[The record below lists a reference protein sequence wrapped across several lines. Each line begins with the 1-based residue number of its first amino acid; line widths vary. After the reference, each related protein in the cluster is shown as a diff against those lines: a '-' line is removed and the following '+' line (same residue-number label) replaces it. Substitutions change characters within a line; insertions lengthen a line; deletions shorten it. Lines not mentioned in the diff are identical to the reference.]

1 MLASSLTRGRNAGRG
16 CAVSEVDWAPG
27 EPLSPAEDRL
37 IEAAANGSALGY
49 DDADPTVDV
58 SGWGPERNIRAAVLR
73 HLVTHDEWPIYDQSI
88 WLVGMRITGQLNLLY
103 ATLLC
108 RLDLDGCVLDAVEPV
123 IASHATAPRL
133 SLTRCRF
140 AGLSANGLTVTSDL
154 DLSGST
160 ITGPVSLINARIG
173 GTLGC
178 RGTTLGGVDEDGDA
192 FVGDGLHAS
201 GGAFLDLGFSAIGSV
216 RLIRAEIGRALTLDG
231 ARVTGA
237 AGRIALGAK
246 GIKVG
251 GDLFARGMV
260 TDGSVVLTD
269 AEIAGSLD
277 CSGADLAGDDDGD
290 ALTADGL
297 TVGGNMF
304 LTEGFRARG
313 AVQVTNATI
322 HGQLAFRGASLGSGG
337 LALRA
342 DAAAIGSDLLLDGGF
357 AADGTVQLT
366 GTTIGGA
373 LIVEDAELAGSP
385 ALTAQG
391 AQVVHDFCWLPGR
404 AVTGYV
410 DLERMHVGCLV
421 DDWLEPGG
429 HWPPDG
435 GLRLVGF
442 VYGSF
447 GGSRAVTVDQRIRWI
462 RAQYAPGVSDVF
474 VAEPYLRLASHYRE
488 AGQEAEARKVAIARQ
503 NDLRRYGNLNRG
515 QRAVNQVLNR
525 LVRHGYD
532 LRRAAVWLAMLYV
545 AVVLAFVAAQH
556 HSGTLVATERTSP
569 PLPGDAALHCRP
581 AYPCFYPMTHAL
593 DLVVPILD
601 VPQADAWRPERN
613 TFYVGVTVA
622 ATVLGWAFST
632 LTVLGFTGIARKE

>member
-1 MLASSLTRGRNAGRG
+1 M
-16 CAVSEVDWAPG
+16 SEVDWAPG

-37 IEAAANGSALGY
+37 VEAAASGAALGY

-58 SGWGPERNIRAAVLR
+58 SGWGPERDIRAAVLR
-73 HLVTHDEWPIYDQSI
+73 HLVTHNEWSVYDQSI
-88 WLVGMRITGQLNLLY
+88 WLVGMRIVGQLNLLY
-103 ATLLC
+103 ANLLC

-123 IASHATAPRL
+123 VASHATALRL

-140 AGLSANGLTVTSDL
+140 AGLSADGLTVTSDL

-160 ITGPVSLINARIG
+160 ITGPVSLINASIG
-173 GTLGC
+173 GVLGC
-178 RGTTLGGVDEDGDA
+178 RGTTLNGVDDDGDA
-192 FVGDGLHAS
+192 FVGDGLHAL
-201 GGAFLDLGFSAIGSV
+201 GGGFFDRGFGAAGSV
-216 RLIRAEIGRALTLDG
+216 RLIRAEIDRTLTLDG

-237 AGRIALGAK
+237 VAAK

-260 TDGSVVLTD
+260 TAGPVVLTD
-269 AEIAGSLD
+269 AEVVGSLD
-277 CSGADLAGDDDGD
+277 CSGADLAGDEEGD

-297 TVGGNMF
+297 AVGGNVF

-322 HGQLAFRGASLGSGG
+322 HGQLAFRGASLGNGG

-357 AADGTVQLT
+357 VADGTVQLT

-373 LIVEDAELAGSP
+373 LVVREADLSGSP
-385 ALTAQG
+385 AMTAQG

-410 DLERMHVGCLV
+410 DLERMHVGSLV
-421 DDWLEPGG
+421 DDWLAPDG
-429 HWPPDG
+429 HWPPAG

-447 GGSRAVTVDQRIRWI
+447 GGPTKVTVDQRIRWI
-462 RAQYAPGVSDVF
+462 RGQYTPGISGVF

-488 AGQEAEARKVAIARQ
+488 AGQEVEVRKVAIARQ
-503 NDLRRYGNLNRG
+503 NDLRRYGNLNRR
-515 QRAVNQVLNR
+515 QRAVNHILNR

-556 HSGTLVATERTSP
+556 HSGTLVATERISP
-569 PLPGDAALHCRP
+569 PLPTDAALHCR
-581 AYPCFYPMTHAL
+581 AGYPCFYPMTHAL